1 MGRSASTTTST
12 RARRSSAT
20 LSVLL
25 TMALRARPR
34 RTTIT
39 TTTTSLQLAKR
50 CSGAYAKGRLL
61 STRKATRMRESARP
75 HVHCTEPV
83 RRAKCNDREGNSG
96 VRCLD
101 ELHGSG
107 IIGDAISKFKR
118 YAFID
123 EDVMSRI

>member
-1 MGRSASTTTST
+1 MGRRLRSASTTTST

-39 TTTTSLQLAKR
+39 TTTTSLQLAEALQWGVCKR
-50 CSGAYAKGRLL
+50 TALINEKSNKNE
-61 STRKATRMRESARP
+61 RKRARP

-101 ELHGSG
+101 ELHGPV
-107 IIGDAISKFKR
+107 IIGDAISN
-118 YAFID
+118 D
-123 EDVMSRI
+123 MHL